1 MKNIGEDLK
10 ETGDNGREDKLKKER
25 H

>member
-10 ETGDNGREDKLKKER
+10 ETGDNGRENKLKKER